1 MPEIKNTFIQGKMNK
16 DLDERLIPNGQYRDA
31 LNIDVT
37 SSEGSDAGAI
47 ENILGNTRVDTV
59 IPEGY
64 TCVGSISDETTNTLY
79 WFVKGDDRDAIL
91 RFHKGDSFVVI
102 VDAYESSGEKFLNFT
117 GNHITGINIVDNF
130 LFWTD
135 GNSEPKKIDLNKQY
149 QVSET
154 NPLDEQ
160 TSASLFVN
168 DTAVGN
174 LQEQHITVIKKKPS
188 IAPTVNINI
197 SANVLAVRSESIFE
211 KIFPRFCFRYK
222 YDSGEYSAFGPFTDV
237 VFNPQMFGT
246 NINQFNNYTTEEPYN
261 RAMTNLIESIDLYD
275 FVPSDIP
282 EDVVQVDILYKQE
295 NSNVVYS
302 VANIKSTDEE
312 FTASGSQQLIT
323 GSEVTVSNHKGKY
336 TISTENIHAA
346 LPESQ
351 LLRPWDNVPRSALA
365 QEITG
370 NRLVYGNYKQ
380 GYYLDEEPKL
390 TAEYELRESQDF
402 NYGGLRSV
410 KSKRDYQVGVVLG
423 DKYGRETPVFTS
435 PGGSVKL
442 EWNDTSLGQSLCST
456 SLMFTANL
464 NSELPEWTDY
474 YKFYVKQSSG
484 EYYNLLTDKAYV
496 PFKHV
501 DFANKDEHV
510 WLSMPSSDRNKLLED
525 DFIMLKKVYNGNTYQ
540 YVGYDNKFQVLDI
553 ENEAPDA
560 VKFVFSNLGEVGNS
574 SVGGQL
580 NFLAGGADFLD
591 NLFEDPNRR
600 IDVETDII
608 LINKT
613 AWFGVNCNGSPLV
626 IESSLAAGDTTAA
639 ETVKDI
645 FISWENNG
653 SHSDRYRVSSVSLSS
668 GSTTNAG
675 DYILKLSKKITS
687 IDAALCE
694 GTTPE
699 FLSEDLKFN
708 ISRRDDR
715 STEDFSGKFF
725 VKIKI
730 DPSLI
735 DIVSSGYMS
744 DQVYVWSSHDA
755 NWLYDIHQ
763 SSEGEFNEQDGVVN
777 SANSNLSPTTS
788 PASNIEIVSNSM
800 LNTAEEW
807 DALVSG
813 SDDAV
818 GRTFFIDNLSFI
830 SSNPSQGGYAKEAG
844 EGWRGVYTRYEPYNW
859 QFNQNYIRTAGTSQ
873 SFFPA
878 SIIPDLEQGYYGWR
892 YGTPS
897 STQST
902 ESSGAVITSSNG
914 VAYELAVENTTTG
927 GYGLPPR
934 AYVPSQDNT
943 SGLDKIINGIEGFI
957 TSSNAHTDY
966 YGPRRW
972 LDTTLYTSNTTPQN
986 LDTTYGS
993 IGETGKFFMH
1003 LSFLAPGVDLHD
1015 GNFNGE
1021 TGLQGVTLRGYTSIA
1036 SKLQGV
1042 WGGGIFGSVPTA
1054 VIQDEQGA
1062 VLEASSNFDL
1072 APFPLRR
1079 YIEFEGHYDE
1089 TNKPQEAAPSPGI
1102 GFGYDQNYSEQHI
1115 NQWNPAYGVNGIV
1128 NQEILEFVYNLK
1140 TIGSKFRFAGDPSG
1154 EIYEIKA
1161 VSEKHLYNHTSWRM
1175 RWMWNGTKYG
1185 LGANSVE
1192 EAASDWANTVVSDEG
1207 GSSVVADDLKQKIQD
1222 FGAAHNRRVCYI
1234 IELDKDPTSGGLWD
1248 PTSGQDGA
1256 PAISLTTSTKIEFI
1270 SDVPPSIAG
1279 QLVTYPAAWETEPNQ
1294 VSDLNIYYEASDSI
1308 PTDLLDG
1315 KDEVFAPVGCKVFV
1329 ETTPNLTL
1337 GLTQIELIGQIHVA
1351 NWSANDDGETFT
1363 LNIQPGLPAYDV
1375 NGDESDYTDATL
1387 KFVRTDGSY
1396 TVCKISND
1404 PDGEIVNFTEIVD
1417 VKSTFIVEAQLDP
1430 TKPVGLS
1437 WYNCFSFGDGIESN
1451 RIRDGFNKMQ
1461 ITNGARASATLEE
1474 PYSEEMR
1481 KSGLIYS
1488 GIYNSNSG
1496 VNNLNQFI
1504 QAEKITK
1511 DLNPTYGSIQK
1522 LFSRNTDLVAL
1533 CEDRVLK
1540 ILANKDALFNADGNP
1555 QLIASSQ
1562 VLGQAVPF
1570 VGDFGISKNPESFAS
1585 ESYRAYFSDKQ
1596 RGAVLRLS
1604 MDGLTPISDA
1614 GMRDYF
1620 RDNLAPADNIIG
1632 SYDDYSK
1639 QYNIT
1644 LTKHSEGTE
1653 QGDLNDTTDKTLSF
1667 SEDAKGWVSFKSFI
1681 PERGVSLSNQYF
1693 TMNKG
1698 ELWQHNFDKDI
1709 HNRFYDV
1716 PYPSSVTAI
1725 LNDSP
1730 SVIKNFNTINYEG
1743 SQASVEGYTTY
1754 MSGETQVSNLAPY
1767 NASDITGWEASEI
1780 YNSDESGFVTEFIEK
1795 EGKWFN
1801 YIKGG
1806 DIEDNSLQQTS
1817 KFSVQGLGI
1826 VKNEK

>member
-31 LNIDVT
+31 LNIGVT
-37 SSEGSDAGAI
+37 SSETSDAGAI
-47 ENILGNTRVDTV
+47 ENILGNTLIGDL

-91 RFHKGDSFVVI
+91 RFNEGQSFVVI
-102 VDAYESSGEKFLNFT
+102 VDAHESSSERFLNFT
-117 GNHITGINIVDNF
+117 GDHITGINIVDNF

-135 GNSEPKKIDLNKQY
+135 GNSEPKKIDLDKKY
-149 QVSET
+149 H
-154 NPLDEQ
+154 DD
-160 TSASLFVN
+160 TSLSVN
-168 DTAVGN
+168 DQPSALLYVNGESAGD

-188 IAPTVNINI
+188 IAPTVSINT
-197 SANVLAVRSESIFE
+197 SDSVLTTRSESIFE

-237 VFNPQMFGT
+237 VFNPIYGLELG
-246 NINQFNNYTTEEPYN
+246 QFDNYTTEEPYN
-261 RAMTNLIESIDLYD
+261 RAMTNVIDSIDLYD

-282 EDVVQVDILYKQE
+282 KDVVQVDILYKQE

-312 FTASGSQQLIT
+312 FTADGSQQLVIGT
-323 GSEVTVSNHKGKY
+323 QGTVSKHKGKY
-336 TISTENIHAA
+336 NISTENIHAA

-390 TAEYELRESQDF
+390 TANYEPRKSGSF
-402 NYGGLRSV
+402 NEGGLKSI

-435 PGGSVKL
+435 PEGSVKL
-442 EWNDTSLGQSLCST
+442 KWNDDGLTLCSS
-456 SLMFTANL
+456 SLMFNVKL
-464 NSELPEWTDY
+464 DSDLPDWTDY

-496 PFKHV
+496 PFRHV
-501 DFANKDEHV
+501 DFNNKDKHI
-510 WLSMPSSDRNKLLED
+510 WLSLPSSDRNKLLED
-525 DFIMLKKVYNGNTYQ
+525 DFIMLKKVYNGNDNQFVTN
-540 YVGYDNKFQVLDI
+540 DNKFQVLDI

-574 SVGGQL
+574 SASNQENL
-580 NFLAGGADFLD
+580 LAGD
-591 NLFEDPNRR
+591 NTDGFTEHIFPDSARR
-600 IDVETDII
+600 IDVETDTIY
-608 LINKT
+608 INKL
-613 AWFGVNCNGSPLV
+613 AWLNSSCSGAPLV
-626 IESSLAAGDTTAA
+626 TESHSIMGGATAA

-645 FISWENNG
+645 FISWEKNGNN
-653 SHSDRYRVSSVSLSS
+653 SDRYRVSSVSLGAVSIDAN
-668 GSTTNAG
+668 T
-675 DYILKLSKKITS
+675 YVLKLSKKIS
-687 IDAALCE
+687 SSDAALCE
-694 GTTPE
+694 GVSSA

-708 ISRRDDR
+708 ISRRDER

-725 VKIKI
+725 VKIKM
-730 DPSLI
+730 DNSLI
-735 DIVSSGYMS
+735 DTVSTGFTPE
-744 DQVYVWSSHDA
+744 QIYVWSSQDTSY
-755 NWLYDIHQ
+755 LYDVH
-763 SSEGEFNEQDGVVN
+763 NTGVNVLPESVGIVN
-777 SANSNLSPTTS
+777 SSTTS
-788 PASNIEIVSNSM
+788 SQPTVTPLTGIGGINDR
-800 LNTAEEW
+800 LNTAVEW
-807 DALVSG
+807 ASLLSG
-813 SDDAV
+813 DDNSV
-818 GRTFFIDNLSFI
+818 GRTFFIDNLSFV
-830 SSNPSQGGYAKEAG
+830 SSNPSPSSYAKESG
-844 EGWRGVYTRYEPYNW
+844 EGWFGARTQYESYSW
-859 QFNQNYIRTAGTSQ
+859 GFNANFVRPVSTPDADFI
-873 SFFPA
+873 PA
-878 SIIPDLEQGYYGWR
+878 AEISGLPDGYYGWR
-892 YGTPS
+892 FGEPASASSQESGSLLTGVLQEGFAVAAQNVTGSGFGLQPYPYLSENEAIVNGIDGFMISGLEHTGAYAGYKRWLSDTIYSGTS
-897 STQST
+897 L
-902 ESSGAVITSSNG
+902 SG
-914 VAYELAVENTTTG
+914 ENT
-927 GYGLPPR
+927 
-934 AYVPSQDNT
+934 
-943 SGLDKIINGIEGFI
+943 
-957 TSSNAHTDY
+957 
-966 YGPRRW
+966 
-972 LDTTLYTSNTTPQN
+972 
-986 LDTTYGS
+986 DTTYG
-993 IGETGKFFMH
+993 EVNTTGKFFLH

-1015 GNFNGE
+1015 GNFGVE
-1021 TGLQGVTLRGYTSIA
+1021 TGLVGVTRMGHNSIA
-1036 SKLQGV
+1036 SKLQGI
-1042 WGGGIFGSVPTA
+1042 WGGGVFTKFGTDLTIDGTDMQPADDFAQGPDTA
-1054 VIQDEQGA
+1054 
-1062 VLEASSNFDL
+1062 FDL
-1072 APFPLRR
+1072 NI
-1079 YIEFEGHYDE
+1079 YNQVEFEGNYNSDNE
-1089 TNKPQEAAPSPGI
+1089 PQEIPPGPGI
-1102 GFGYDQNYSEQHI
+1102 VGSGYDLNYFNRHS
-1115 NQWNPAYGVNGIV
+1115 NQWNPAYQANGIM
-1128 NQEILEFVYNLK
+1128 NEDILEFVNNITNLE
-1140 TIGSKFRFAGDPSG
+1140 SFRFSGDPDG
-1154 EIYEIKA
+1154 EIYKIMS
-1161 VSEKHLYNHTSWRM
+1161 VSVKHLYNHTSWRA
-1175 RWMWNGTKYG
+1175 RRIWEGNEYTAGN
-1185 LGANSVE
+1185 NSVE
-1192 EAASDWANTVVSDEG
+1192 EAASTWADSVADDEG
-1207 GSSVVADDLKQKIQD
+1207 GHVAHADDLKQKIQD

-1234 IELDKDPTSGGLWD
+1234 IELDKDPTSGSFWD
-1248 PTSGQDGA
+1248 PTVGYSDA
-1256 PAISLTTSTKIEFI
+1256 PAMSLTASSKIEFI
-1270 SDVPPSIAG
+1270 SDTPPLVAG
-1279 QLVTYPAAWETEPNQ
+1279 QLVSYPAIWETEPNQ
-1294 VSDLNIYYEASDSI
+1294 VSDLNIYYEASGNI
-1308 PTDLLDG
+1308 PTNISDN
-1315 KDEVFAPVGCKVFV
+1315 KEEIFAPVGSRVFI
-1329 ETTPNLTL
+1329 EDTPNASLNPNDLIISGSTHL
-1337 GLTQIELIGQIHVA
+1337 AQWSIDADNTIFKVKIEPGFPA
-1351 NWSANDDGETFT
+1351 
-1363 LNIQPGLPAYDV
+1363 LNAD
-1375 NGDESDYTDATL
+1375 GDENDYTDAVL
-1387 KFVRTDGSY
+1387 KFVRIDGSY
-1396 TVCKISND
+1396 TTCKISDDPNHGPDEWND
-1404 PDGEIVNFTEIVD
+1404 FASLIDLKTSFIVNAE
-1417 VKSTFIVEAQLDP
+1417 LDP
-1430 TKPVGLS
+1430 KKRVGLS

-1522 LFSRNTDLVAL
+1522 LFSRNTDLIAL

-1562 VLGQAVPF
+1562 VLGQAVAF

-1620 RDNLAPADNIIG
+1620 RDNLAPADDIIG

-1644 LTKHSEGTE
+1644 LTKHSEG
-1653 QGDLNDTTDKTLSF
+1653 GTTGETLSF

-1681 PERGVSLSNQYF
+1681 PESGVSLSNQYF

-1698 ELWQHNFDKDI
+1698 ELWQHNLDKDVY
-1709 HNRFYDV
+1709 NRFYDV

-1730 SVIKNFNTINYEG
+1730 SVIKNFNTLNYEG

-1754 MSGETQVSNLAPY
+1754 MSGETQISNLAPY
-1767 NASDITGWEASEI
+1767 NTSNITGWEASEI